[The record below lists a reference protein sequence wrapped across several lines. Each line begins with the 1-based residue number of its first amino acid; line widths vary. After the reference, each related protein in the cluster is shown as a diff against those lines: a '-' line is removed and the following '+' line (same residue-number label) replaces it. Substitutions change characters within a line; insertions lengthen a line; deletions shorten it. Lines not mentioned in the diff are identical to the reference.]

1 MDIKDLSKNN
11 EQKTLD
17 IVSKMSEILSQEV
30 NKSILRKLLLSE
42 FDNYLRIEN
51 RIIKI
56 KNIKNQTIIPLR
68 LESDFKS
75 DDDKIDFIK
84 KYLNKR

>member
-1 MDIKDLSKNN
+1 MGIKDLSQNN
-11 EQKTLD
+11 EQETLD
-17 IVSKMSEILSQEV
+17 IVSKMSEMLSQEIS
-30 NKSILRKLLLSE
+30 KSIIRELLLSE
-42 FDNYLRIEN
+42 FDNYLKIEN

-56 KNIKNQTIIPLR
+56 KNIKNQTIIPLI

-84 KYLNKR
+84 KIFK